1 MAIEVV
7 PAQLYALSG
16 VLDAAAG
23 TAARAGTGPAGEE
36 VGGTVGE
43 AVAGFCEA
51 VRTTGRCLTGELGWL
66 AGAVAAAADSWLGL
80 DGSLLPVAGRGV
92 PE

>member
-23 TAARAGTGPAGEE
+23 SAARAGAAPDGAGAGGP
-36 VGGTVGE
+36 VGD

-51 VRTTGRCLTGELGWL
+51 VRTTGRCLAGELGWL

-80 DGSLLPVAGRGV
+80 DGSLLPVASRGV